1 MRAQAAST
9 LALSAALVVSYA
21 TARAGEADDY
31 PAVTPAAAVSLPADA
46 GAHPEFRTE
55 WWYVTGWLETASR
68 EPRGF
73 QLTFFR
79 IRPAAGRDNPSAF
92 AAHQLLIAHAA
103 VSDPA
108 RGRLRYDERIAR
120 QGFGLAAAEQG
131 RLAVHV
137 RDWVL
142 EERGGTLSAVVHAE
156 GFSFELALEPAGPP
170 LLNGRRGYSQKG
182 PSPGSA
188 SLYYSLPQLRVQGRL
203 VRDGRTEAVTGSAW
217 LDHEWSSSYLDPQSV
232 GWDWIGINLADGGA
246 LMAFRIRDVNGA
258 ARWAGGTLR
267 AADGTTRALA
277 PADVEFVPGRRW
289 RSPYNAA
296 DYPVEWRVRAGP
308 LEFSLAPLMDDQVSD
323 SRLTTGAL
331 YWEGAVEAR
340 AAGRAIGRG
349 YLELTGYGARL
360 TLGDGSD
367 SREKAPLY

>member
-1 MRAQAAST
+1 MRPR
-9 LALSAALVVSYA
+9 ALLPLVAALFTGY
-21 TARAGEADDY
+21 
-31 PAVTPAAAVSLPADA
+31 AAVATGGAGDDPVVAPGSAVRLPEDA

-55 WWYVTGWLETASR
+55 WWYVTGWLATEAGAA
-68 EPRGF
+68 RGF

-79 IRPAAGRDNPSAF
+79 TRPTGVRGNPSAF
-92 AAHQLLIAHAA
+92 AAKELLIAHAA

-108 RGRLRYDERIAR
+108 ERRLRYDERIAR
-120 QGFGLAAAEQG
+120 AGFGLAAAEQG
-131 RLAVHV
+131 RMAVHI
-137 RDWVL
+137 RDWQL
-142 EERGGTLSAVVHAE
+142 EERDGRVLAVVHAQ
-156 GFSFELALEPAGPP
+156 GFAFELALVSSGPP
-170 LLNGRRGYSQKG
+170 LVNGAQGYSQKG
-182 PSPGSA
+182 PSPTSA